1 MYLTS
6 RYAGYGRGFWLS
18 VDNGAV
24 DVRTKHEDVHI
35 QVYHG
40 RIVQQTTTKK
50 HECTILKYGRERIT
64 KKARK
69 IIKQEF
75 FEPGSL
81 EAIKKGGLYKKQA
94 DIAFCGTKG
103 TIKCFSTS
111 CGARCKEVFKY
122 DNGVQAYTASIWRK
136 NFLLKRPNGRLWAQ
150 FHGKVSLRSNPIA
163 ERLDLKATDLGL
175 TTIMQ
180 QNTWS
185 VTIYDTDGVK
195 VVTQGQVEN
204 RQKQGKWLER
214 GRTIYYLSGVP
225 VSRELYEEP
234 SDKWNAYEV
243 LKVPNAQ
250 LRCSL
255 LTKMGYDNLI
265 EKVKPRI
272 IETSADGGELLE
284 IDTHTPDDNYQG
296 IDQIMR
302 MIKVICPS
310 TGQKYVLRVP
320 PEIQGYEQA
329 RQWTF
334 GLREESIGEGA
345 SLEFAKET

>member
-1 MYLTS
+1 MYLIS
-6 RYAGYGRGFWLS
+6 RYAGWGRGFWVN

-35 QVYHG
+35 QVHHG
-40 RIVQQTTTKK
+40 RIVQQTTTARD
-50 HECTILKYGRERIT
+50 ESTTLKYGRERTIR
-64 KKARK
+64 KAHK
-69 IIKQEF
+69 ILKQEF
-75 FEPGSL
+75 FEPGTL
-81 EAIKKGGLYKKQA
+81 QAIKKGSLYKKQA
-94 DIAFCGTKG
+94 DIAFCQTKG
-103 TIKCFSTS
+103 TVKCFSTS
-111 CGARCKEVFKY
+111 GGARGKEVFKY

-136 NFLLKRPNGRLWAQ
+136 KFLLKRPNGRLWAEVC
-150 FHGKVSLRSNPIA
+150 GKVSLRSIPIA

-175 TTIMQ
+175 TTIMR
-180 QNTWS
+180 QNNWT

-214 GRTIYYLSGVP
+214 GRAIYYLSGVP

-255 LTKMGYDNLI
+255 LTKMGYDKLI

-272 IETSADGGELLE
+272 IEASTDGGELLE
-284 IDTHTPDDNYQG
+284 IDTHAPDNNHRG
-296 IDQIMR
+296 IDRIMR

-310 TGQKYVLRVP
+310 TGQSYVLRVP
-320 PEIQGYEQA
+320 PAIQGYEQA

-334 GLREESIGEGA
+334 GLREESIVEGA
-345 SLEFAKET
+345 SLELAKET